1 MRRTVKYLLAAALL
15 AAVAM
20 VLSGCSQRTLESSID
35 GQAEKTAAYI
45 RENVSSPVMGSVGGE
60 WAVLGIAESGTET
73 DQSYFDIYY
82 DNIRAIVKSSEG
94 VIHDTFYTDY
104 ARVTLALCAIDR
116 DPSDVEGY
124 DLTQNFD
131 RYDEITWQGA
141 NAVAY
146 TLIAAN
152 VSGTPLRYEDEYL
165 SYLIDE
171 TGKYIEKENPHQTD
185 YVSMGLAALS
195 FYGDREE
202 AADMIDRAASYL
214 STMQGDDGSMGN
226 CESTAEAIMAL
237 SQSGVDV
244 FSDERFIKNGVSL
257 GESLMIYSSGDGGFR
272 HAEDDGE
279 ADQMATEKALI
290 ALDSMKLF
298 KEGGTL
304 YEKKIS

>member
-1 MRRTVKYLLAAALL
+1 M
-15 AAVAM
+15 
-20 VLSGCSQRTLESSID
+20 C
-35 GQAEKTAAYI
+35 
-45 RENVSSPVMGSVGGE
+45 P
-60 WAVLGIAESGTET
+60 W
-73 DQSYFDIYY
+73 
-82 DNIRAIVKSSEG
+82 
-94 VIHDTFYTDY
+94 
-104 ARVTLALCAIDR
+104 
-116 DPSDVEGY
+116 
-124 DLTQNFD
+124 
-131 RYDEITWQGA
+131 
-141 NAVAY
+141 
-146 TLIAAN
+146 
-152 VSGTPLRYEDEYL
+152 
-165 SYLIDE
+165 
-171 TGKYIEKENPHQTD
+171 
-185 YVSMGLAALS
+185 GLAALS

-304 YEKKIS
+304 YERKIS